1 MNYLIPS
8 KKRLQLVVSWYLK
21 NGWTKKEMSLFRSI
35 WYIRALDKENS
46 PMVYQLQLKGLD
58 LNSDGLY
65 SFKDVCTRF
74 EKAITAYDDIK

>member
-1 MNYLIPS
+1 M
-8 KKRLQLVVSWYLK
+8 QLD
-21 NGWTKKEMSLFRSI
+21 KEGNEFISI
-35 WYIRALDKENS
+35 NLAYQSTEQLRNLEMLDKENS